1 MLNEGW
7 PEEPEVEIG
16 PDGEEY
22 EKYPNRGIRDIMD
35 EEEVDKEEAE
45 EIWYDGIDQNCD
57 QASDYGTVV
66 GYWPSVAHGPSG
78 GVHGQ

>member
-22 EKYPNRGIRDIMD
+22 EKYHRMFPDKFYLKMFKMIDRDPEYFMSRSITKLGGLNKKRNMISFIIILLTILIGKIIM
-35 EEEVDKEEAE
+35 
-45 EIWYDGIDQNCD
+45 
-57 QASDYGTVV
+57 
-66 GYWPSVAHGPSG
+66 
-78 GVHGQ
+78 